1 MNPAA
6 LLEKVVLPTVKL
18 VKALEF
24 VFEILP
30 AAVPT
35 YKFNA
40 LIFTSVV
47 VLTRTK
53 APNIVLPFKKPVAVV
68 GLSA

>member
-1 MNPAA
+1 MNEAS
-6 LLEKVVLPTVKL
+6 LLKKEVLPTVKL

-30 AAVPT
+30 ADVPT
-35 YKFNA
+35 YNCKLLKF
-40 LIFTSVV
+40 TVVV
-47 VLTRTK
+47 VLARTK